1 MSKKLLH
8 VSVFKVLVLC
18 SICCFIASC
27 KTTPDDSKLSFCYW
41 KTTYNLD
48 KKEDTLMHKI
58 GVNHLY
64 VRFFDV
70 DWNPYE
76 NEALPIA
83 SIRNIW
89 GMDLKKIAITP
100 SIFITNTVM
109 EKSSQTQL
117 DSLVSRVNR
126 RICSFIIAFR
136 VSFISQYSYSYEF
149 YGNRQQNL
157 NVDSL
162 NKVAFEI
169 FNKQVQ
175 EVLIDCDWT
184 PKTRDHYFYF
194 LKKLRQLTPYK
205 ITATLRLWQYKQQ
218 KLAGVPPVDRCLLM
232 CYSMASPTNAK
243 VENSISSAKDLSK
256 YISNET
262 YPANL
267 DVALPIFNW
276 VVMFRNGVFKG
287 LINNIDPDDYK
298 NDTSNYLQMKDN
310 RFQLRKDKVI
320 GNVYLRFGDE
330 LRIEQVSSTELEKM
344 AKILKKSIKT
354 DINTRVTFFS
364 WDTTYIKQ
372 YGTANL
378 KSYNNIL
385 HR

>member
-1 MSKKLLH
+1 MSKKSLH
-8 VSVFKVLVLC
+8 FSVFKILFIC
-18 SICCFIASC
+18 SFCCAITSC
-27 KTTPDDSKLSFCYW
+27 KTNPEITKLSFCYW

-76 NEALPIA
+76 NEALPVA

-89 GMDLKKIAITP
+89 GMDIKKMAMTP

-149 YGNRQQNL
+149 YNNQQKNL

-194 LKKLRQLTPYK
+194 LKKLQQLTPYK

-218 KLAGVPPVDRCLLM
+218 KIAGIPPVDRCLLM
-232 CYSMASPTNAK
+232 CYSMASPTNYK

-256 YISNET
+256 YISNES
-262 YPANL
+262 YPAKL
-267 DVALPIFNW
+267 DIALPIFNW

-287 LINNIDPDDYK
+287 LINNIDPDNYK
-298 NDTSNYLQMKDN
+298 NDTSNYLQIADN
-310 RFQLRKDKVI
+310 RFQLRKDMVI

-330 LRIEQVSSTELEKM
+330 LRIEQVSSSELEKM
-344 AKILKKSIKT
+344 AKLLKKSIKT
-354 DINTRVTFFS
+354 DTSTRVTFFS

-378 KSYNNIL
+378 KSYSNIL